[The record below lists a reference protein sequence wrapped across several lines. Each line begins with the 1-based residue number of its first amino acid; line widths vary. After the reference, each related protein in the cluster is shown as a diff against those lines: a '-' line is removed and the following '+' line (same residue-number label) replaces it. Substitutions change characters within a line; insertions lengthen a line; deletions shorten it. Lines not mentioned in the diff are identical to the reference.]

1 MSGTEGEM
9 SPGKAAR
16 SLQKHERKTT
26 KGKDNGLTEREA
38 ENRCNA
44 RDAKWNHRSVFPST
58 FQPPQSVNR
67 DKLFGYLKIQSVELS
82 SRSS

>member
-1 MSGTEGEM
+1 MSCSEEEM
-9 SPGKAAR
+9 SPRKEAR
-16 SLQKHERKTT
+16 SLQRQR
-26 KGKDNGLTEREA
+26 KDNGLAEREA

-82 SRSS
+82 SRILGP